1 MSKKL
6 DKHEAERLIAA
17 LDDVCSD
24 DAVRFQRLRAASA
37 IALARLVGGD
47 APWPELVDTAAAT
60 AGWSTERVRRLTDDS
75 SDHREDSIDAL
86 YDLITELNET
96 RGL

>member
-1 MSKKL
+1 MTKKL

-24 DAVRFQRLRAASA
+24 DVVRLQRLRAASA
-37 IALARLVGGD
+37 IALARLVGSD
-47 APWPELVDTAAAT
+47 APWPELVDAAA
-60 AGWSTERVRRLTDDS
+60 AKASWSAERVRRLTDDS
-75 SDHREDSIDAL
+75 SDRREDSIDAL

-96 RGL
+96 RRL